1 VEAHVEDA
9 RTRDAVDG
17 PKTSAL
23 VFPAK
28 FAEGA
33 NSLSEMDSK
42 FPTAKHEAQ
51 VLTLEAL
58 LATDFATDAHFVSYV
73 LVDPDGDLYSRPVK
87 GQRGMFAPRVNKPA
101 IHTINNAGWRLL
113 AWGAALDWDLKDNL
127 PEEEIEAD
135 GRGWTQDRIADFNDL
150 CREVRTAMQAKGLAI
165 HTVYKTTH
173 GARFIHRYDQLIDVE
188 EHERILEGLRLDYL
202 KLGLKFDEAC
212 RDWTRMMRAPRVLRD
227 NNQTWT
233 QEWFSCGSDPDAWTI
248 TSLAPRADRPK
259 AAAKATV
266 PMYEGNMPTPEEC
279 IALFEEPTGRG
290 GTARKTELYKCLK
303 TRMQRIDDPHLYA
316 ALVHQA
322 PYPFEHGQVNTDMTR
337 VVGSL
342 CGRLYGEPYMTGP
355 EPIFAILLPGA
366 EELPT
371 DNEWI
376 KILWS
381 MCVRMWTG
389 EAAQYKAKE
398 IEAEKAE
405 EEQRSRIEELLDNL
419 RALYPS
425 TPIDQAWAMQ
435 HAIAKKGRDHYLLR
449 LDGTYGTMAYEESTL
464 PNAVRDSGMEFLVR
478 LEEMR
483 GKSLV
488 YLSGRELVKMH
499 GFSLAGIGHSAFASG
514 AVLRFEGAG
523 PTLVLQAYQRRR
535 IPHRFHQEV
544 DVLLRRSFGAQ
555 LKLFYLWAGEALAFD
570 ETGSLPLL
578 LVIGK
583 TGGCKTLVTAGLG
596 HAMAGREV
604 VKASKASQRFNAA
617 LLQSPIVHHEEEF
630 HTARGEDSPAQA
642 IRTMIGGSAL
652 NTVERKGR
660 DVGGGL
666 EVQLRV
672 IVTMN
677 SKERAVRTMI
687 GDQDLEPDDIAAVA
701 RRVLVIETEEG
712 VDDWLE
718 DYAEKHGRRYTDR
731 WLEDDKLPEHLLWCY
746 ENRDGLRGELED
758 AGILPPNS
766 KHGRF
771 LLPSNAHDLFR
782 AQDAESEVPD
792 GLLCSVAQMF
802 TSVPTAVLDSGSG
815 EALRCGSKLLLLT
828 GPLVDRQVD
837 DRFGSTRKR
846 RVAAVD
852 RLCSSKPDIP
862 WRPVPGA
869 KKSRWRELDTEF
881 VFRLLVARGFE
892 DVADDLAA
900 VRGEPDP
907 VTDQGAA

>member
-1 VEAHVEDA
+1 MESPGAPNRPLVNALARVNVEGVGTLDEFRSPSTRQSGCTLLSWEEFTSSNMESDVHFQCCAAVTAQGVPLHRRTKREGEKASA
-9 RTRDAVDG
+9 RLRKDTLASLR
-17 PKTSAL
+17 
-23 VFPAK
+23 
-28 FAEGA
+28 AEGFDIRCTMYVADFDWKDNEHLTDCEGKHWTPSRQEWMRA
-33 NSLSEMDSK
+33 N
-42 FPTAKHEAQ
+42 
-51 VLTLEAL
+51 
-58 LATDFATDAHFVSYV
+58 LATLQARLVEMGLGFAYLNYTHHGLRFVHVY
-73 LVDPDGDLYSRPVK
+73 DEPVSCED
-87 GQRGMFAPRVNKPA
+87 QEHIM
-101 IHTINNAGWRLL
+101 
-113 AWGAALDWDLKDNL
+113 AAM
-127 PEEEIEAD
+127 
-135 GRGWTQDRIADFNDL
+135 IA
-150 CREVRTAMQAKGLAI
+150 
-165 HTVYKTTH
+165 VY
-173 GARFIHRYDQLIDVE
+173 ARFGLMIDTAV
-188 EHERILEGLRLDYL
+188 G
-202 KLGLKFDEAC
+202 
-212 RDWTRMMRAPRVLRD
+212 DWTRVFRGPRVKRSFPKD
-227 NNQTWT
+227 
-233 QEWFSCGSDPDAWTI
+233 
-248 TSLAPRADRPK
+248 ADRPDERTWEQDWFYEERTDETMCSAK
-259 AAAKATV
+259 VLALPAPVKKTTAPAKAPV
-266 PMYEGNMPTPEEC
+266 PMYEGDMPTPEEC

-290 GTARKTELYKCLK
+290 GTARKTELYKSLK

-316 ALVHQA
+316 ALVHQM

-342 CGRLYGEPYMTGP
+342 CGRLYGEPYMDGP
-355 EPIFAILLPGA
+355 EPIFAMLLPGA

-371 DNEWI
+371 DNPWI
-376 KILWS
+376 NILWS

-389 EAAQYKAKE
+389 EAAQHKAKE
-398 IEAEKAE
+398 IEQEKAE
-405 EEQRSRIEELLDNL
+405 EEQRSRMEELLDNL

-464 PNAVRDSGMEFLVR
+464 PNAVRDSGMEFLVK

-488 YLSGRELVKMH
+488 YLSGRDLVKMH
-499 GFSLAGIGHSAFASG
+499 GFSLAGIGHSAFVSG

-535 IPHRFHQEV
+535 IPCRFHQEV
-544 DVLLRRSFGAQ
+544 DDLLHRSFGAQ
-555 LKLFYLWAGEALAFD
+555 LKLFYLWVGEALAFD

-617 LLQSPIVHHEEEF
+617 LLHSPIVHHEEEF

-642 IRTMIGGSAL
+642 IRTMIGGSSL

-746 ENRDGLRGELED
+746 ENRDRLRGELED

-802 TSVPTAVLDSGSG
+802 TCVPTAVLDSGSG
-815 EALRCGSKLLLLT
+815 EALRCGPKLLLLT

-881 VFRLLVARGFE
+881 VLRLLVARGFE

-900 VRGEPDP
+900 VRGEPDR